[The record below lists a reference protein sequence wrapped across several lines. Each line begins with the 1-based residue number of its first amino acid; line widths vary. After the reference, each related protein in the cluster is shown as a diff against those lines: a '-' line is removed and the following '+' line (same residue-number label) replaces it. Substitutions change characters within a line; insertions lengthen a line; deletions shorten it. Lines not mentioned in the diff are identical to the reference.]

1 MHGKFMPFN
10 CIHKVTNDQL
20 AKAKESYNS
29 EIKLKNMVLDK
40 IIEKNVDSEKI
51 NRERFQAERFEI
63 LNTENFK
70 GNCNPSYQHKVLETN

>member
-1 MHGKFMPFN
+1 MLIN
-10 CIHKVTNDQL
+10 CIYKVTNDQL

-40 IIEKNVDSEKI
+40 IIEKKWWFFKI
-51 NRERFQAERFEI
+51 NRERFQAKRFEI
-63 LNTENFK
+63 FNTENFK